1 MSDILRA
8 SEERRRRALI
18 DSAISVSHSRAELVG
33 HLEGEAEVS
42 DVAKSLEGKALLAS
56 KSPWITVLAGAVGF
70 LIAYH
75 TLHFGYWGTGLVT
88 IVSALFGGYIVRV
101 STRAPITGI
110 IRPGSV

>member
-33 HLEGEAEVS
+33 HLEGEADVS

-88 IVSALFGGYIVRV
+88 TVSALFGGYIVRV

>member
-18 DSAISVSHSRAELVG
+18 DSAISVSHSKAELVG
-33 HLEGEAEVS
+33 HLEREDEVA
-42 DVAKSLEGKALLAS
+42 DVAQSLEGKALLAS
-56 KSPWITVLAGAVGF
+56 RSPWITVMAGTGGF
-70 LIAYH
+70 LIAHH

>member
-8 SEERRRRALI
+8 SWDRRRRALI

-33 HLEGEAEVS
+33 HLEGEAEVA

-75 TLHFGYWGTGLVT
+75 SLHFGYWGTGLVT
-88 IVSALFGGYIVRV
+88 VVSALFGGYLARV
-101 STRAPITGI
+101 STYAPISGLL
-110 IRPGSV
+110 RRGSV